1 MKSYTHLSD
10 ERLLVVLDDL
20 DAQDRRNI
28 AELLAVIGEVDA
40 RKLYLPLGYPSMFTY
55 CVGARHY
62 SEDMAYK
69 RIRAAR
75 AARRFPAILRAVA
88 AGRLHLS
95 GIVLLAPHLT
105 QSTAGELLAAAEHRS
120 KREVERLLAA
130 RFPRPDLPTVLMP
143 LVAPPQVTQL
153 APGPVG
159 TIDSPSMELAV
170 RSVDKSPQARTE
182 VPHARVT
189 PLAPGR
195 CGLQTTIR
203 QQTQDLMQEV
213 QALMGAAVATDDL
226 DAVLYYSFQAAKE
239 KLLKQKCAATDRPRP
254 GRPRSADSRNVPAE
268 VKRAVWERDGGQ
280 CTFVSDTGHRCRE
293 RKDVQ
298 FDHIDPYARD
308 GASTVSNIRLLCR
321 AHNQYEADRTFG
333 AEFMRHKRRGRTARS

>member
-1 MKSYTHLSD
+1 MKSYAHLSD

-20 DAQDRRNI
+20 DAQDRENT

-88 AGRLHLS
+88 DGRLHLS
-95 GIVLLAPHLT
+95 AIVLLAPHLT
-105 QSTAGELLAAAEHRS
+105 QSTAEDLLAEAEHRS

-130 RFPRPDLPTVLMP
+130 RFPRPDLPTVFVP
-143 LVAPPQVTQL
+143 LAVSSQVTQL

-159 TIDSPSMELAV
+159 TIDSPSIDASPPAPAEVQLA
-170 RSVDKSPQARTE
+170 Q
-182 VPHARVT
+182 VT

-195 CGLQTTIR
+195 YGLQLTVG
-203 QQTQDLMQEV
+203 QETQDLMQEV
-213 QALMGAAVATDDL
+213 QDLLGSDVPPGDLEAVIK
-226 DAVLYYSFQAAKE
+226 YSLLAAKE
-239 KLLKQKCAATDRPRP
+239 KLLKAKCAATEHPRP
-254 GRPRSADSRNVPAE
+254 GRQRSADSRHIPAE

-280 CTFVSDTGHRCRE
+280 CTYTSDTGRRCPE
-293 RKDVQ
+293 RRDLE
-298 FDHIDPYARD
+298 FDHLEAYGQGGSA
-308 GASTVSNIRLLCR
+308 TVANIRLLCR
-321 AHNQYEADRTFG
+321 AHNQFEAERTYG
-333 AEFMRHKRRGRTARS
+333 AEFMRQKREGSRPTGT